1 MSFRIDRRHWIAFL
15 LLFTFNIAGLLLTV
29 RRSGMAID
37 SRTALLMIACS
48 SLIAGVTALV
58 LVFLLDKLS
67 AKSGRTSKG

>member
-29 RRSGMAID
+29 RRSGMPID

-48 SLIAGVTALV
+48 SLIAALTALV
-58 LVFLLDKLS
+58 LVFVLDKLS
-67 AKSGRTSKG
+67 AKSRGTSKG